1 MPSSVL
7 YRFCQNVAQIVQ
19 TQGAAC
25 FALGAADNR
34 LHPQAIVDL
43 GGSNSVKLVGHIEI
57 DERTPFSAAVVEAL
71 GSRKPIVIE
80 DPVRISEMQVQPPVM
95 VVPIIWER
103 EALDP
108 SEESVKRPVGV
119 MTLWSRRGE
128 GQFDEDDYKLVE
140 TLSANAAA
148 LLVEEQL
155 EEAGDIQAAFARVPV
170 GLMLVAPDDRIA
182 VANAAAMSVV
192 QVDPLQGR
200 KIVDVDY
207 RGQLGKLLSELRAS
221 EEGQSNCSFVS
232 LDGDTYAASAQLAQ
246 EGQAI
251 IAFTQSPFT
260 TAAEELVGQV
270 AHELRTPLTVIQG
283 NLQTVEVMLDMDL
296 TEEDFEIIKEF
307 TGTAIIQ
314 SSRMFRLINET
325 LNISRIHA
333 GKEIELEVER
343 FDVIDALNQIMLEL
357 QDRLNRHNVVREA
370 PDSLMMEGDR
380 GKVISI
386 LDNYLKN
393 AAKYADPD
401 TTITV
406 RVKDLGDEVVLE
418 VQDEGIGIPE
428 EAIEKIGREAG
439 FRTDVSKS
447 QAGGIGLGMVYT
459 RRVTEAHGGR
469 MEIESELGK
478 GSIFRSILPKEQPHQ
493 PRSVSLT

>member
-1 MPSSVL
+1 ML
-7 YRFCQNVAQIVQ
+7 ERFCQNVAQIVQ

-43 GGSNSVKLVGHIEI
+43 AGSNHTELVGHIEV

-71 GSRKPIVIE
+71 DCHTPVVIE
-80 DPVRISEMQVQPPVM
+80 DPVSISEMQVEPPVM

-103 EALDP
+103 EALDA

-119 MTLWSRRGE
+119 MTLWNRRG
-128 GQFDEDDYKLVE
+128 GDQFDQDDYKLIE

-155 EEAGDIQAAFARVPV
+155 EEAGDIQAAFSRVPV
-170 GLMLVAPDDRIA
+170 GLLLVAPDDRIA
-182 VANAAAMSVV
+182 VANAAAMAVM

-200 KIVDVDY
+200 KVMDVDY
-207 RGQLGKLLSELRAS
+207 RGQLGKLLGDLRVS
-221 EEGQSNCSFVS
+221 EEGQANCSFVS
-232 LDGDTYAASAQLAQ
+232 LDGETYAASAQLTQ
-246 EGQAI
+246 EAQAI

-296 TEEDFEIIKEF
+296 TEEDFEIIREF
-307 TGTAIIQ
+307 TTTAIIQ

-333 GKEIELEVER
+333 GQEIELEVDR
-343 FDVIDALNQIMLEL
+343 FDVIDALDQIMIELE
-357 QDRLNRHNVVREA
+357 DRLNRHHVVREA
-370 PDSLMMEGDR
+370 PDNLMMQGDR
-380 GKVISI
+380 GKVTSI

-401 TTITV
+401 TTITI
-406 RVKDLGDEVVLE
+406 RVKDLGDEVSLE
-418 VQDEGIGIPE
+418 VEDEGIGIPQD
-428 EAIEKIGREAG
+428 ALEKIGKEAG
-439 FRTDVSKS
+439 FRTDVSKN

-469 MEIESELGK
+469 MEIESELDR
-478 GSIFRSILPKEQPHQ
+478 GSIFRSILPKEQPDQ
-493 PRSVSLT
+493 PRTKSLT